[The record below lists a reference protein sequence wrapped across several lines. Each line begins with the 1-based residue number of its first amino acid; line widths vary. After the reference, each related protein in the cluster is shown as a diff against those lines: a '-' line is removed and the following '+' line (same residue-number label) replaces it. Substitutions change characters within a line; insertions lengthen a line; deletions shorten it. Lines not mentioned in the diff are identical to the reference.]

1 MRPDNASH
9 AKLIKARV
17 QLLFTHPFFASLCLR
32 LSFIAAP
39 VQTMSTDGKAIYY
52 SEKYV
57 DSLTPAELQG
67 VLAHEALHCAL
78 GHHCRRGKRT
88 PDRWNDACDYAINPI
103 ILQNELT
110 LPANALIKKEFDS
123 LSAEEIYAR
132 LPPEAGSEGGSQAP
146 QAQAANGGSSPNPEP
161 QKPQTKPKD
170 GRSKKPPA
178 KPQISP
184 GHGASQP
191 SNPAQPGTGPRPGA
205 VGDVTDATGE
215 NRDPASEAEKTE
227 QEQDWAVAAEQ
238 AARIAKTCGHVP
250 LGVDRLLQ
258 EARESKKD
266 WRSILRDFVAATIPT
281 DYRFCPPN
289 RRYVHAGLYLPSVH
303 KEGAGKIVI
312 GVDTSG
318 SIGDEELKQFAGEIS
333 AISDQAQP
341 EAIHVVYCDA
351 RVHSTQEFGPSNPI
365 TLQPAGG
372 GGTDFRPVFEWVDAN
387 DVRPVC
393 LIYLTDLACN
403 GYPASPPD
411 YPVLWVTDSRKVAP
425 FGETL
430 QIVAD

>member
-1 MRPDNASH
+1 MKFDNPSH

-17 QLLFTHPFFASLCLR
+17 QLLFSHPFFASLCLR
-32 LSFIAAP
+32 LYFIADH
-39 VQTMSTDGKAIYY
+39 VQTMETDGRAIYY
-52 SEKYV
+52 SEKFV
-57 DSLTPAELQG
+57 ESLTLDELQG

-88 PDRWNDACDYAINPI
+88 PDRWNEACDYAINPI

-110 LPANALIKKEFDS
+110 LPASALVKKGFEG
-123 LSAEEIYAR
+123 LSAEEIYSR
-132 LPPEAGSEGGSQAP
+132 LRPETGSGGSHAP
-146 QAQAANGGSSPNPEP
+146 QPQAGDHGPSSEP
-161 QKPQTKPKD
+161 KPQESQGKS
-170 GRSKKPPA
+170 RSGCRKKSPPNLQA
-178 KPQISP
+178 SP
-184 GHGASQP
+184 GSDPSTPSTLSQTD
-191 SNPAQPGTGPRPGA
+191 SDERPGA
-205 VGDVTDATGE
+205 IGEVRDARGE
-215 NRDPASEAEKTE
+215 NGDSLSEAERTK

-238 AARIAKTCGHVP
+238 AARIAKTCGHAP

-266 WRSILRDFVAATIPT
+266 WRSILREFVAATTPS

-289 RRYVHAGLYLPSVH
+289 RRYVHAGLYLPSIH
-303 KEGAGKIVI
+303 KESTGRIVI

-318 SIGDEELKQFAGEIS
+318 SIGEAELKQFAGEIS

-351 RVHSTQEFGPSNPI
+351 VVHSTQEFGPSDPI
-365 TLQPAGG
+365 ALEPKGG
-372 GGTDFRPVFEWVDAN
+372 GGTDFRPVFEWVEAN
-387 DVRPVC
+387 DIRPVC

-403 GYPASPPD
+403 SYPAPPEF
-411 YPVLWVTDSRKVAP
+411 PVLWVTDSRKIAP

-430 QIVAD
+430 QIMAD